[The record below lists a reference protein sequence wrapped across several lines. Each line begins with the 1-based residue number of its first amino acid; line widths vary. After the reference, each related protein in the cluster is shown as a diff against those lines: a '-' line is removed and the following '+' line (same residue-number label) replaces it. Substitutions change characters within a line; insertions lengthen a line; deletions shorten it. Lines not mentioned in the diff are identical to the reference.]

1 MADIRE
7 TVPRYGEQPLEQTI
21 AVAAAMR
28 RLASLVVSLEHPH
41 PAVDEMI
48 DRFSAWEDEL
58 ASALPRNNSP
68 RTGPTATDT
77 ACRVYLEHASDIWSF
92 NPCFPEYSIEFI
104 SDEISHGT
112 VNFPVIYEGPPGL
125 VHGGFLAVFFDC
137 VIQHQSCLT
146 GKSGK
151 TRNLNVRFR
160 RPTPILT
167 NLRFDITRSHAGP
180 QIDASARLTLD
191 GEVLCI
197 ADVSTLSVPAEKLI
211 TSQFGKRWSC

>member
-48 DRFSAWEDEL
+48 DRFSAWDDEL

-68 RTGPTATDT
+68 RIGPTATDT

>member
-68 RTGPTATDT
+68 RIGPTATDT